1 MFRDEGFRAYG
12 LGFRIVA
19 LKMYI
24 SSFKCEFFR
33 ARANSCQ
40 GLQALDDMMTRYK
53 RSFIFWIS

>member
-33 ARANSCQ
+33 ACANFCQ

-53 RSFIFWIS
+53 GT